1 MYANAID
8 LLRVAQSRS
17 RYVLFLCCI
26 VLVVGSIVSI
36 EEGGLVLRSGHWE
49 PSVEN

>member
-1 MYANAID
+1 MDAKVID
-8 LLRVAQSRS
+8 LLRVGQSGS

-36 EEGGLVLRSGHWE
+36 EEGGLVLGSGDWE
-49 PSVEN
+49 PLVED